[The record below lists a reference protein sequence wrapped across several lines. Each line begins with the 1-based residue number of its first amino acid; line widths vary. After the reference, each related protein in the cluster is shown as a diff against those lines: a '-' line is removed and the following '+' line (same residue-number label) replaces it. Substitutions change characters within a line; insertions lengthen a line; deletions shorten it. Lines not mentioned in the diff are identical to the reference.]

1 MLEVLRKRSFK
12 GPRRSDS
19 INFLVFGVAFG
30 HSLRR
35 GGPGVF
41 DLQPWLFELIRGLDQ
56 TNEQVMTLIIKHD
69 IPKHTGAIDLVEL
82 SDKLYNA
89 QS

>member
-1 MLEVLRKRSFK
+1 
-12 GPRRSDS
+12 
-19 INFLVFGVAFG
+19 
-30 HSLRR
+30 
-35 GGPGVF
+35 
-41 DLQPWLFELIRGLDQ
+41 
-56 TNEQVMTLIIKHD
+56 MTLIIKHD